1 MCYYR
6 DTFPHSPTS
15 SASVTPVTVTALATL
30 FLLLRRPGVMI
41 SSGGGTSGRGFCR
54 GGGCSVHVGYCYS
67 MLRSVSQ
74 NTKDEDINSIK
85 LHTPPRVHRAGGRAA

>member
-54 GGGCSVHVGYCYS
+54 G
-67 MLRSVSQ
+67 
-74 NTKDEDINSIK
+74 
-85 LHTPPRVHRAGGRAA
+85 RVCTLVIATQC